1 MHEDYGDYPLPLWWE
16 QYEFD
21 PIIEEFD
28 WDEDYQPSEKD
39 LSSPVGWDGFDDGS
53 PLHEKS

>member
-1 MHEDYGDYPLPLWWE
+1 MTIPSWGDKMHEDYGDYPLPLWWE

-28 WDEDYQPSEKD
+28 WDEDYQPSEEDK
-39 LSSPVGWDGFDDGS
+39 SSSEG
-53 PLHEKS
+53 